1 MIDIKA
7 DNRISGSEIAD
18 DKTTDDKAAGEK
30 TIDSMTLESKEVK
43 EYEGMLNSWKK
54 VNEITVCVFTL
65 LIIAVFP
72 LVFHDY
78 YFDILKVKYIFYYG
92 TIILMAVVMLIS
104 AIIFLYIDRCN
115 YNWGGIKSLK
125 SKFSIKALRTSD
137 WAMLAFLIA
146 VAISTFQSEY
156 FYESFWGNEGRFMGM
171 FLILLYGVS
180 FFLISRCLKFKQW
193 YLDVFLV
200 AGMIACIIGIMQFFK
215 FDPIGFKANID
226 SRDYPSFASTIGNIN
241 TYTSYIALISGMGT
255 VLFAIEENKLRRLW
269 YLFTVVVS
277 LFALITGIS
286 DNAYLALMAL
296 FGLLP
301 LYLFNN
307 MNGLKKYMVLVS
319 VLFSEFQIIDM
330 ISQKYPDQVL
340 HINGVF
346 NVIVEF
352 DKLAHFV
359 VILWGIT
366 IVLYVVDACVSKES
380 ILKKDNNIGRWIWL
394 VMIAAVFFAGCYVLY
409 DANIAGSAD
418 KYGSLKK
425 YLVIN
430 DDWGTHRWY
439 IWRIG
444 MESYAKFPIIHK
456 IFGYGPDTFGII
468 TINNYYEEMI
478 SRYHEKFDSAH
489 NEYLQYLIT
498 IGIVG
503 LIAYLSLL
511 YTSIMEMIRTS
522 KKQPVIMAVVFAI
535 VCYGAQATV
544 NISVPIVAPIM
555 MTLLMVGVAAGREL
569 DKLQDSV

>member
-1 MIDIKA
+1 MIDI
-7 DNRISGSEIAD
+7 EAD
-18 DKTTDDKAAGEK
+18 DRTTDDKTVGDK
-30 TIDSMTLESKEVK
+30 TTESKIIDNKTLDSKGMED
-43 EYEGMLNSWKK
+43 YENMLSSWKK
-54 VNEITVCVFTL
+54 VNEIAVCMFTL
-65 LIIAVFP
+65 IIIAVFP
-72 LVFHDY
+72 LVFRNY

-92 TIILMAVVMLIS
+92 VIILMAVVMLII
-104 AIIFLYIDRCN
+104 AIIFLYIDRSN
-115 YNWGGIKSLK
+115 YNWSGIKSLK
-125 SKFSIKALRTSD
+125 EKFSIKAIRKSD
-137 WAMLAFLIA
+137 WAMIAFLIA
-146 VAISTFQSEY
+146 VAISTFQSDY

-180 FFLISRCLKFKQW
+180 FFLISHCLKFEQW
-193 YLDVFLV
+193 YLDVFLA
-200 AGMIACIIGIMQFFK
+200 AGMIACIIGIMHFFK
-215 FDPIGFKANID
+215 FDPIGFKTDITMK
-226 SRDYPSFASTIGNIN
+226 DYPSFSSTIGNIN
-241 TYTSYIALISGMGT
+241 TYTSYVALISGMGT
-255 VLFAIEENKLRRLW
+255 VLFAIEKNKYRRLW
-269 YLFTVVVS
+269 YLFTVIIS

-307 MNGLKKYMVLVS
+307 LNGLKKYMVLVS

-330 ISQKYPDQVL
+330 VSQKYPDHVL
-340 HINGVF
+340 KINGLF
-346 NVIVEF
+346 NVIVES

-366 IVLYVVDACVSKES
+366 IVLYVLDACIPNGSV
-380 ILKKDNNIGRWIWL
+380 LKKDNNIGRWIWL
-394 VMIAAVFFAGCYVLY
+394 GVIAIVVFGGSFVLY
-409 DANIAGSAD
+409 DANIAGNAD

-468 TINNYYEEMI
+468 TVKNYYEEMI

-503 LIAYLSLL
+503 LVAYLSLL
-511 YTSIMEMIRTS
+511 FTSIMEMIRAS
-522 KKQPVIMAVVFAI
+522 KKNPVVMAIVFAI

-555 MTLLMVGVAAGREL
+555 MTLLMVGVSVGSTA
-569 DKLQDSV
+569 DKSQDSV

>member
-1 MIDIKA
+1 MIDI
-7 DNRISGSEIAD
+7 EAD
-18 DKTTDDKAAGEK
+18 DRTTSDKIVDAKTTEEK
-30 TIDSMTLESKEVK
+30 IIEEKRRENKTPDSKGTE

-65 LIIAVFP
+65 IIIAVFP
-72 LVFHDY
+72 LVFRDY

-92 TIILMAVVMLIS
+92 TIILMAVVMLII
-104 AIIFLYIDRCN
+104 AIIFMCIDRCN
-115 YNWGGIKSLK
+115 YNWGGVKSLK
-125 SKFSIKALRTSD
+125 SKFSIKALRKSD
-137 WAMLAFLIA
+137 WAMIAFLIA
-146 VAISTFQSEY
+146 VAISTFQSDY

-180 FFLISRCLKFKQW
+180 FFIISRCLKFKQW
-193 YLDVFLV
+193 YLDVFLA
-200 AGMIACIIGIMQFFK
+200 AGMVACIIGIMQFFK

-241 TYTSYIALISGMGT
+241 TYTSYIALISGMAMA
-255 VLFAIEENKLRRLW
+255 LFAIEKNKLRGLW
-269 YLFTVVVS
+269 YLFTVIVS

-307 MNGLKKYMVLVS
+307 FNGLKKYMMLVS

-330 ISQKYPDQVL
+330 ISQKYPDWVL
-340 HINGVF
+340 KINGVF

-366 IVLYVVDACVSKES
+366 IVLYVLDACVSKES
-380 ILKKDNNIGRWIWL
+380 ILKRDNNIGRWIWL
-394 VMIAAVFFAGCYVLY
+394 GMIAAVFFSGCYVLY
-409 DANIAGSAD
+409 DANIAGNAD

-444 MESYAKFPIIHK
+444 MESYVKFPLIHK

-468 TINNYYEEMI
+468 TVNNYYEEMI

-503 LIAYLSLL
+503 LIAYLSLFF
-511 YTSIMEMIRTS
+511 TSIMEMIRAS
-522 KKQPVIMAVVFAI
+522 KKNPVVMAVVFAI
-535 VCYGAQATV
+535 VCYGAQAAV

-555 MTLLMVGVAAGREL
+555 MTLLMIGVSAGRAA
-569 DKLQDSV
+569 DKSQSSV